1 MSTVAPPRPPAPPV
15 HPALVDSEQFIDDHI
30 RRTQRGLKLVDL
42 AAGLLTLAV
51 GLLAFLLAAA
61 VIDHWIVPGGLGPW
75 GRGAMFGLLVLGLAW
90 YAWRQFVPLVRAINP
105 VYAAHTIEQTAPS
118 LKNSLLNVL
127 LFRAHRQGMSA
138 KVFYALE
145 QQAAHRLSSAQA
157 EAVIDRTGLLRL
169 GYALVAVLAAAALY
183 AVLSPKDMA
192 ASVGR
197 VVAPWANIAA
207 PSRVR
212 VLEVEPGDA
221 SVARGERVPISAT
234 IVGADEDDAVRIR
247 YSTLDE
253 SQVGESIAMNRPT
266 GAARYSADL
275 PRGGDAAGV
284 DGVQKDLEY
293 WIEAGDG
300 RSPKYKLTVYTRPT
314 IVVQRVRYKP
324 PAYTGDLPKVV
335 ENVGDLFGLE
345 GTEVTIEALANH
357 PIQTANVD
365 FDADGTIDEK
375 MAVDDN
381 RATVTF
387 TLALREDRR
396 TPWHNA
402 YVLRYT
408 TTTGRANE
416 DPVQHRIDVT
426 PDYLPEVS
434 IAKPEE
440 AELAVRA
447 NDVVSITVE
456 ARDPDFALQNV
467 GLRGE
472 VRGGEALHVDLLN
485 NRHAGLFR
493 QEHRLTP
500 ADLQLKPGDV
510 LEYWAV
516 ARDNREPPGAEVA
529 SEHRRLRI
537 VDPNDP
543 RAPRNPGG
551 QGGDD
556 QNQGDGDNQSDQQGG
571 DGGAEGGQAGG
582 GSSGQA
588 GEGENDSGEGAAGG
602 GAGEGEP
609 QQGENA
615 QGEGGEGG
623 GDSSQQQP
631 GSEGEGGANS
641 GGGASEGGQ
650 RDGSQENSA
659 NQGGEQNPGE
669 SGNSGGDGNDEAS
682 AGDSASGE
690 ADGGGQEQESVSS
703 AGEEDAEAF
712 DRIRRRMAERQ
723 AAEQGGQNAGGD
735 AEAGGEDAE
744 SGTEGGEQAA
754 GDDSESPSEGGDSA
768 SGDAADSESST
779 GEAGEGSN
787 DGGAADS
794 GTSRTGNRNQQA
806 GESAGANTE
815 SDSESE
821 NGESPDSANE
831 TPAGADGGANPTSG
845 ESPTGDDTSGEGG
858 APEASHKGPR
868 DQAAGDEPSQ
878 PGMEGETP
886 TDDTKGRTESDA
898 RGDQS
903 GDRAGEGQKGGG
915 QQAENAGE
923 GEAGSHSPT
932 DTGANQSSDP
942 GAGATGTEAGDEQL
956 ADGETGESSG
966 DQAGDGSESGEAEGE
981 SSQNPGGDQSGAGS
995 QSQGGSSESANESG
1009 SEGSESG
1016 SDAGGEAGE
1025 SGESGQSATSGQ
1037 QPGSQGESESS
1048 GDNSSEQGDSSQ
1060 GDSSGGSAAPP
1071 TGGGT
1076 SGGGVDG
1083 PGGASEPGG
1092 DDANLA
1098 YAREQTDLV
1107 LESLEDQL
1115 AKGQVDD
1122 ELLEDLGWSQDD
1134 LRNFVDR
1141 WKGLFDA
1148 AEREGEASDAQERLD
1163 AALRSLG
1170 PGARGN
1176 LQLQGSA
1183 PADEL
1188 RDLNDSYRARA
1199 PLEYADRVRAYLR
1212 GASAAEE
1219 SDD

>member
-61 VIDHWIVPGGLGPW
+61 VIDHWIIPGGLGPW
-75 GRGAMFGLLVLGLAW
+75 GRGGMFALLMAGLAW
-90 YAWRQFVPLVRAINP
+90 FAWRQFVPLVRSINP

-127 LFRAHRQGMSA
+127 LFRSHRQGMSA
-138 KVFYALE
+138 KVFHALE
-145 QQAAHRLSSAQA
+145 QQAASRLSSAQA
-157 EAVIDRTGLLRL
+157 EATIDRTGLLRL
-169 GYALVAVLAAAALY
+169 GYALVAVVAAAALY
-183 AVLSPKDMA
+183 AVLSPKDLA
-192 ASVGR
+192 ASMGR

-247 YSTLDE
+247 YSTRDE
-253 SQVGESIAMNRPT
+253 ALVGESIAMTRST

-275 PRGGDAAGV
+275 PRAGDAAGV
-284 DGVQKDLEY
+284 QGVQKDLEY

-324 PAYTGDLPKVV
+324 PTYTGDPPKVV

-375 MAVDDN
+375 MNVDGK

-396 TPWHNA
+396 TPWHLG

-408 TTTGRANE
+408 TTAGRANE
-416 DPVQHRIDVT
+416 DPVQHGIDVT

-440 AELAVRA
+440 AELAVRV
-447 NDVVSITVE
+447 NDVVPISVE
-456 ARDPDFALQNV
+456 ARDPDFALQHV
-467 GLRGE
+467 GLRGA
-472 VRGGEALHVDLLN
+472 VRGSEALHVDLLN

-529 SEHRRLRI
+529 SEPRRLRI

-551 QGGDD
+551 QGGND
-556 QNQGDGDNQSDQQGG
+556 QNQGDGEDQDGEHGG
-571 DGGAEGGQAGG
+571 DGGAESGQAGG
-582 GSSGQA
+582 GASGEA
-588 GEGENDSGEGAAGG
+588 GENE
-602 GAGEGEP
+602 AGESGASGGSGKGEP

-615 QGEGGEGG
+615 QGGGGASGGE
-623 GDSSQQQP
+623 SSEQHP
-631 GSEGEGGANS
+631 SGNGEHGANS
-641 GGGASEGGQ
+641 GGESQDGQ
-650 RDGSQENSA
+650 RDGAQESA
-659 NQGGEQNPGE
+659 SDSAGGGDQGGG
-669 SGNSGGDGNDEAS
+669 
-682 AGDSASGE
+682 
-690 ADGGGQEQESVSS
+690 QESVSS

-723 AAEQGGQNAGGD
+723 AAQQGGD
-735 AEAGGEDAE
+735 
-744 SGTEGGEQAA
+744 AA
-754 GDDSESPSEGGDSA
+754 GDDAEAAGEDGESGAESAREQTAGDSSESPSEGGDAA
-768 SGDAADSESST
+768 SGESADSEPST
-779 GEAGEGSN
+779 GESAGAESEGESDEGSN
-787 DGGAADS
+787 EGGPADS
-794 GTSRTGNRNQQA
+794 STSRPGDRNRQA
-806 GESAGANTE
+806 GDSAGANTE

-821 NGESPDSANE
+821 NGESPESDGE
-831 TPAGADGGANPTSG
+831 TPAGADGGANPSNG
-845 ESPTGDDTSGEGG
+845 ESSAGDDTSGEGG

-868 DQAAGDEPSQ
+868 DQAADDEPSQ

-886 TDDTKGRTESDA
+886 TADTHGDAESDA

-903 GDRAGEGQKGGG
+903 GDRAGDGNKGGG

-923 GEAGSHSPT
+923 GEAGSHTPT

-942 GAGATGTEAGDEQL
+942 GAGATGTEAGDEQV
-956 ADGETGESSG
+956 ADGETGQSSG
-966 DQAGDGSESGEAEGE
+966 DQAGTGSESGEAQGE
-981 SSQNPGGDQSGAGS
+981 SSQNPGGDQTDTG
-995 QSQGGSSESANESG
+995 SESAAGSPESAGEPGGESG
-1009 SEGSESG
+1009 A
-1016 SDAGGEAGE
+1016 DAGGEAGE
-1025 SGESGQSATSGQ
+1025 SGNA
-1037 QPGSQGESESS
+1037 GESPA
-1048 GDNSSEQGDSSQ
+1048 GDSEPAGDDSSEQGDSSQ

-1076 SGGGVDG
+1076 NGGGVDG
-1083 PGGASEPGG
+1083 PGATSEPGG
-1092 DDANLA
+1092 DEANLA

-1107 LESLEDQL
+1107 LESLEEQL
-1115 AKGQVDD
+1115 AKGQVDE
-1122 ELLEDLGWSQDD
+1122 ELLEDLGWSADD

-1148 AEREGEASDAQERLD
+1148 AERDGQASDAQERLD

-1170 PGARGN
+1170 PAARGN

-1212 GASAAEE
+1212 GASAADD

>member
-75 GRGAMFGLLVLGLAW
+75 GRGGLFALLMAGLAW
-90 YAWRQFVPLVRAINP
+90 FAWRQFVPLVRSINP

-127 LFRAHRQGMSA
+127 LFRSHRQGMSA
-138 KVFYALE
+138 KVFHALE
-145 QQAAHRLSSAQA
+145 QQAAFRLSSAGA
-157 EAVIDRTGLLRL
+157 EATMDRTGLLRL

-253 SQVGESIAMNRPT
+253 ALVGESIAMNRPT

-284 DGVQKDLEY
+284 EGVQKDLEY

-324 PAYTGDLPKVV
+324 PTYTGDPPKVV

-365 FDADGTIDEK
+365 FDANGTIDQK
-375 MAVDDN
+375 MAIDGN

-396 TPWHNA
+396 TPWHVG

-434 IAKPEE
+434 IAQPEE
-440 AELAVRA
+440 AELVVRA
-447 NDVVSITVE
+447 GDVVPITVE
-456 ARDPDFALQNV
+456 ARDPDFELQNV
-467 GLRGE
+467 GLRGV
-472 VRGGEALHVDLLN
+472 VRDDEALHVDLLN
-485 NRHAGLFR
+485 ARHAGLFR
-493 QEHRLTP
+493 QEHRLTL

-516 ARDNREPPGAEVA
+516 ARDNREPLGEEVA

-543 RAPRNPGG
+543 RVPRNPGG
-551 QGGDD
+551 QGADD
-556 QNQGDGDNQSDQQGG
+556 QNQGNGENQDGEQGG

-582 GSSGQA
+582 GTSGEA
-588 GEGENDSGEGAAGG
+588 GEDSGEGTADG

-615 QGEGGEGG
+615 QGEGAGGG
-623 GDSSQQQP
+623 GDSSEQQP

-641 GGGASEGGQ
+641 GGGASEGGN

-659 NQGGEQNPGE
+659 NQGGGQNPGE
-669 SGNSGGDGNDEAS
+669 SGNSGGDEGDEAS
-682 AGDSASGE
+682 AGDSSGSNGG
-690 ADGGGQEQESVSS
+690 DQGGGQESVSS

-723 AAEQGGQNAGGD
+723 AAEQGGD
-735 AEAGGEDAE
+735 AEAGQEAE
-744 SGTEGGEQAA
+744 SGEEGAGEQSE
-754 GDDSESPSEGGDSA
+754 GDDAESPSEGGDSA
-768 SGDAADSESST
+768 AGDSADSDSSNSDS
-779 GEAGEGSN
+779 GEGTSE
-787 DGGAADS
+787 GGQADS
-794 GTSRTGNRNQQA
+794 STSRTGNRNQQT
-806 GESAGANTE
+806 GESDGANTE

-821 NGESPDSANE
+821 NGESPESANE
-831 TPAGADGGANPTSG
+831 TPAGADGGANPSNG

-858 APEASHKGPR
+858 APEASNKGPR
-868 DQAAGDEPSQ
+868 DQAEGDEPSQ

-886 TDDTKGRTESDA
+886 TDDTKGRSESDA
-898 RGDQS
+898 SGDQS

-966 DQAGDGSESGEAEGE
+966 DQAGEGSESGEAEGE
-981 SSQNPGGDQSGAGS
+981 STQNPGGDQTGAGS
-995 QSQGGSSESANESG
+995 QSPGSSSESASESS

-1016 SDAGGEAGE
+1016 SDVGGEAGE
-1025 SGESGQSATSGQ
+1025 SEGSASSSANGQ
-1037 QPGSQGESESS
+1037 QSGSPDVGHSNPGDSEST
-1048 GDNSSEQGDSSQ
+1048 GNDSSDQGDSSQ
-1060 GDSSGGSAAPP
+1060 GENSGGSAAPP

-1083 PGGASEPGG
+1083 PGTTSEPGG

-1148 AEREGEASDAQERLD
+1148 AERDGDASDSQERLD

-1183 PADEL
+1183 TADEL

-1212 GASAAEE
+1212 GASAADQ